1 MAFALAHPLASEEMT
16 LEDLYVFCLF
26 SIQNERYK
34 LQVTFL
40 IYNPSTAT
48 TMATRYNLYNQS
60 KKKKPK
66 LKLQPRTQCYAA
78 DKRHTHT
85 AGDQGTVLDVGQRR
99 PYTTAQAC
107 QYAIR
112 ARRRICPCRHP
123 HVPRT

>member
-60 KKKKPK
+60 KKKKTK
-66 LKLQPRTQCYAA
+66 TQ
-78 DKRHTHT
+78 TQT
-85 AGDQGTVLDVGQRR
+85 PTWNSVLR
-99 PYTTAQAC
+99 
-107 QYAIR
+107 
-112 ARRRICPCRHP
+112 CR
-123 HVPRT
+123 